1 MDAVI
6 EIDVQITYK
15 DKSVVWG
22 KLSTARGNSLEETM
36 DGPMFLPVQILDDRK
51 GRRDENCYK
60 LVLIN
65 KNTIAKI
72 EEK

>member
-6 EIDVQITYK
+6 ELDVLITYK

-22 KLSTARGNSLEETM
+22 KLSIPRDKTLEDTM
-36 DGPMFLPVQILDDRK
+36 DGPMFIPVQILDDRK